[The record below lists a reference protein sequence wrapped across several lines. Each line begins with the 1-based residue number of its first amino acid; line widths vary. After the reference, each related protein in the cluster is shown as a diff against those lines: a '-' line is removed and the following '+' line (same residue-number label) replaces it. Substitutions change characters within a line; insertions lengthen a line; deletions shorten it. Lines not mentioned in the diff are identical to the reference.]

1 MQKKI
6 SIDLTLFVNMVTLIK
21 MNDELTDKDRL
32 NLESVVIPLIDD
44 KLDRII
50 SHENFSRYIAA
61 KTPEDKQRLLD
72 EYLQRY
78 NV

>member
-50 SHENFSRYIAA
+50 SHENFSRYIA